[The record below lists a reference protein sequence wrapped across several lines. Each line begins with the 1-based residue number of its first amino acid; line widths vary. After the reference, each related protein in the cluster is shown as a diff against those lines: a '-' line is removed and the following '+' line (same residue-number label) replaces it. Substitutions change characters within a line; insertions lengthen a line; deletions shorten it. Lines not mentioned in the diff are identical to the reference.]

1 MSFKKIGIPFSEVK
15 KKLMSDPKVEE
26 AYKELA
32 PTYEMIKQIINA
44 RMEQNLTQADL
55 AKRMGTKQSNIS
67 RLESGNYNP
76 SLNFLQKMAL
86 SLGKDLHIVLN

>member
-1 MSFKKIGIPFSEVK
+1 MNLKKIGVPFSEVK

>member
-55 AKRMGTKQSNIS
+55 AKRMGTKQSNKPF
-67 RLESGNYNP
+67 RKRQL
-76 SLNFLQKMAL
+76 
-86 SLGKDLHIVLN
+86 

>member
-1 MSFKKIGIPFSEVK
+1 MNFKKIGVPFSEVK